1 MSFYLDTSVFG
12 GYYDPEFS
20 EDTVKFFEEI
30 VANKFDIVRSSLLDE
45 EIGNAPPRV
54 REVINKIPIEPIEY
68 VRVDQEAI
76 KLASAYVEA
85 GVLSKNFEDDAIHIA
100 LATINR
106 VDTLVS

>member
-45 EIGNAPPRV
+45 EIGNAPQRV
-54 REVINKIPIEPIEY
+54 RKVINKIPIEQIEY
-68 VRVDQEAI
+68 V
-76 KLASAYVEA
+76 SVESR
-85 GVLSKNFEDDAIHIA
+85 GNQTSFSLCRS
-100 LATINR
+100 R
-106 VDTLVS
+106 STLKEV